1 MKLVIAYIQ
10 PDRLHHVKRAL
21 TDEGVSRMSV
31 TNALGCGQQR
41 GFTETYRGAEFEV
54 QLLKKIRLEIA
65 VNDDYLERTRDA
77 IIRGARTGEFGD
89 GVIFVVDLVEC
100 YRIRTGES
108 GSPAVG

>member
-10 PDRLHHVKRAL
+10 PHRLHHVKRAL
-21 TDEGVSRMSV
+21 AEVEVNRMSV
-31 TNALGCGQQR
+31 TNALGCGQQQ

-65 VNDDYLERTRDA
+65 VNDDFLERTRDA

-89 GVIFVVDLVEC
+89 GVIFVTELADC

>member
-10 PDRLHHVKRAL
+10 PDRLHHVKKSLA
-21 TDEGVSRMSV
+21 EVGVTRMSV
-31 TNALGCGQQR
+31 QNASGCGQQE

-77 IIRGARTGEFGD
+77 ITRGARTGKFGD
-89 GVIFVVDLVEC
+89 GVIFVIELVEC